1 MKQKEGGRCETESGI
16 MRRTDSLTG
25 REEKCEQRGAGGGED
40 FFSFI
45 FIGGRTKEGILLKV
59 QTLSHPLWTLG
70 YIVHTQTHI
79 PVIPR
84 PLLLVA
90 QLSLFNQPESVKAK
104 WSEIKRSKEE
114 TFVSNCFFKH
124 GSKSAV

>member
-25 REEKCEQRGAGGGED
+25 REEKCEQRGAEGGED

-45 FIGGRTKEGILLKV
+45 FIGGRTKEGILSKV
-59 QTLSHPLWTLG
+59 QTLSHPHWTLG
-70 YIVHTQTHI
+70 CIVHTQTHI

-104 WSEIKRSKEE
+104 WSEIKKIKRRD
-114 TFVSNCFFKH
+114 FCFKLFL
-124 GSKSAV
+124 